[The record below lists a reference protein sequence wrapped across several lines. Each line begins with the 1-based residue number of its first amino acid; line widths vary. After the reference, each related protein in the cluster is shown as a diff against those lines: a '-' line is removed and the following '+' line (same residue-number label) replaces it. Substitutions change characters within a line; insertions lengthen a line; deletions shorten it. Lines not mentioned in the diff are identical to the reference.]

1 MYWDWIGEFMREKET
16 FNFFR
21 HKIQTLAT
29 FITNG
34 NVAGYISGKIYKGNL
49 KNACVPGLNCYS
61 CVGALGSCPIGS
73 MQAVIGR
80 NGGRFPFYVLGIL
93 LLIGSLLGRF
103 VCGWLCPF
111 GFFQDLLH
119 KIPVPKKI
127 RTLPKEK
134 ILVKFKYLILLVFV
148 IILPMYLVNDVGN
161 GNPYFCKLIC
171 PAGTLEG
178 GIPLV
183 LLNKAMRGS
192 IGFLFVWKNIILI
205 TTILL
210 SIMIYRPFCK
220 LICPL
225 GAIYS
230 LFNKVSFYRYQVNS
244 DKCIN
249 CGKCAKVCMM
259 NVDPVKDANDLECI
273 RCGNCRKACPKGA
286 IELLIANKKVEKKEC
301 LENTIL

>member
-1 MYWDWIGEFMREKET
+1 MKKNNKM
-16 FNFFR
+16 NSFR
-21 HKIQTLAT
+21 HKIQAFATLL
-29 FITNG
+29 TNG
-34 NVAGYISGKIYKGNL
+34 NVAGYISGQIYKGNI

-73 MQAVIGR
+73 LQAVIGKS
-80 NGGRFPFYVLGIL
+80 GGRFSFYVVGFL

-103 VCGWLCPF
+103 VCGFLCPF

-119 KIPVPKKI
+119 KIPFPKKI
-127 RTLPKEK
+127 RTMPKEK
-134 ILVKFKYLILLVFV
+134 ILVKLKYVILLVFV
-148 IILPMYLVNDVGN
+148 ILLPMYLVNDIGN
-161 GNPYFCKLIC
+161 SYPYFCKFIC
-171 PAGTLEG
+171 PVGTLEG

-192 IGFLFVWKNIILI
+192 IGFLFVWKNVILL
-205 TTILL
+205 TTIIL

-230 LFNKVSFYRYQVNS
+230 LFNKVSFYRYQINC

-249 CGKCAKVCMM
+249 CGRCAKICLM
-259 NVDPVKDANDLECI
+259 NVDPVKEANHPECI

-286 IELLIANKKVEKKEC
+286 IELLIAGRKFERIDDIKNKTLEKVK
-301 LENTIL
+301 